1 MSSRKGRQDAKE
13 PQMDIEQTVKDVL
26 NVAFAIHSE
35 FGPGMFE
42 STYQLI
48 LARELIK
55 MGHQVETEKVLSFS
69 YKGEIYADAYRIDL
83 MIDNELIVELKSTEQ
98 MHPVYSKQVLTYLK
112 LSGKKLGLVLNFGVT
127 HLKDGIVRLVNHY

>member
-1 MSSRKGRQDAKE
+1 
-13 PQMDIEQTVKDVL
+13 MDIEQTVKDVL
-26 NVAFAIHSE
+26 NVSFAIHTE

-42 STYQLI
+42 STYQMI

-55 MGHQVETEKVLSFS
+55 MGHQVECEKSLSFS
-69 YKGEIYADAYRIDL
+69 YQGEVYPDAYRIDL
-83 MIDNELIVELKSTEQ
+83 LIDNELIVELKSTEQ

-112 LSGKKLGLVLNFGVT
+112 LSGKKVGLVLNFGVP